1 MNKMEQVKQL
11 TLAGFTL
18 ELDKIIHGD
27 CLSVLRIFPDECVDL
42 IVTSPPYADNRKKSY
57 QGFPIRHYVERF
69 LPISEQLKRVL
80 KPQGSFV
87 LNIDEVRL

>member
-1 MNKMEQVKQL
+1 MVEKVEQL
-11 TLAGFTL
+11 SLSGFSL

-27 CLSVLRIFPDECVDL
+27 CLSVIKTFPDECIDL
-42 IVTSPPYADNRKKSY
+42 IITSPPYADNRKKSY

-69 LPISEQLKRVL
+69 LPIADELRRVL

-87 LNIDEVRL
+87 LNNDIR